1 MSPGIISGPQTAGYL
16 CEAMGILS
24 DFEDRV
30 AAGIE
35 GVFAGAFRSPV
46 QPVEIARALARAAG
60 DGRVLGVGVVYAP
73 TSYTVALSRED
84 DAKLGS
90 FKSVLA
96 GELSTYIADHA
107 RERGYALT
115 SKPHITFATGH
126 DLKLGRFRVSAALA
140 EAPADHEGPAVR
152 LADAGPGT
160 PGLATVTVGDIG
172 HDVALNGDE
181 VFVGRLAECQIQLGD
196 ANVSRRHAAFIRLEE
211 GWALSDLGST
221 NGTRVNGREI
231 ERVRLADGDVI
242 DIGLTRLVY
251 HAPRS

>member
-1 MSPGIISGPQTAGYL
+1 
-16 CEAMGILS
+16 MGILS
-24 DFEDRV
+24 DFEDRI
-30 AAGIE
+30 AASIE

-46 QPVEIARALARAAG
+46 QPVEIARALARAAD

-73 TSYTVALSRED
+73 TSYTVAISPQD
-84 DAKLGS
+84 DEKLAS
-90 FKSVLA
+90 FKPVLA
-96 GELSTYIADHA
+96 GELATYLIDHA
-107 RERGYALT
+107 REQGYALPV
-115 SKPHITFATGH
+115 KPQVNLTVHD

-152 LADAGPGT
+152 LADAGPAGS
-160 PGLATVTVGDIG
+160 GLATVTVGDIG

-181 VFVGRLAECQIQLGD
+181 VLVGRLAECQVQLND

-231 ERVRLADGDVI
+231 DRVRLADGDVI
-242 DIGLTRLVY
+242 EIGLTRLVY
-251 HAPRS
+251 HAPKG